1 MRHLKLRWLCSL
13 LVVMGIGG
21 LGLVSKNVSASPI
34 REGYVPAVWFVTP
47 AGAVVGNASYGS
59 LNNVHLNR
67 PIVDIASTTDG
78 KGYWLVASDGGV
90 FGFGDA
96 QFYGSTGNIALNQPI
111 VGMASTPDGAGYWL
125 VAGDGGVFSFGD
137 AHFYGSTGNIALNQ
151 PIVGMAS
158 TPDGGGYWLVAADGG
173 VFGIGD
179 AGFYGS
185 AASLHP
191 NKPITGVAPTAD
203 GKGYWL
209 ESGDGGVFTYG
220 DAAFYGS
227 AAGPGVAFST
237 IGSPMIS
244 PDGQGYWLATPQT
257 AAACLRYGDVIPPG
271 GSQSGSI
278 SCISGAGSP
287 PSSNAPAIYV
297 GAATAFYQRMPI
309 PTS

>member
-1 MRHLKLRWLCSL
+1 MTHLKLRWLCLL
-13 LVVMGIGG
+13 LVVMGIGV
-21 LGLVSKNVSASPI
+21 LGIVSKNVGASQP

-47 AGAVVGNASYGS
+47 AGAVAGSASYGS

-67 PIVDIASTTDG
+67 PIVDIASTPDG
-78 KGYWLVASDGGV
+78 KGYWLVAADGGV

-96 QFYGSTGNIALNQPI
+96 Q
-111 VGMASTPDGAGYWL
+111 
-125 VAGDGGVFSFGD
+125 
-137 AHFYGSTGNIALNQ
+137 FYGSTGNIALNQ

-185 AASLHP
+185 ASSLHP
-191 NKPITGVAPTAD
+191 NKPVTGVATTSD

-227 AAGPGVAFST
+227 AAVPGVAFST
-237 IGSPMIS
+237 LGSPMIS

-257 AAACLRYGDVIPPG
+257 AAACLRYGDVIPPSG
-271 GSQSGSI
+271 TQSGSL
-278 SCISGAGSP
+278 SCIPGPGAP
-287 PSSNAPAIYV
+287 PSSNVPAIYV
-297 GAATAFYQRMPI
+297 AAATPFYQRTPI